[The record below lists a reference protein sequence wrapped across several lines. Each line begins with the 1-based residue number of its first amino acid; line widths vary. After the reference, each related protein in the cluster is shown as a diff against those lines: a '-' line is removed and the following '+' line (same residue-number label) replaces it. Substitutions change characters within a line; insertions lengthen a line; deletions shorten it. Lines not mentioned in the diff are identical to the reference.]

1 MRFYCEINKTV
12 NEFLFDDFYTDLNMG
27 LIRYGK
33 NDQTEVITRM
43 KVYKNDQTEVIIRM
57 KVYT

>member
-1 MRFYCEINKTV
+1 
-12 NEFLFDDFYTDLNMG
+12 MG

-33 NDQTEVITRM
+33 NDQTDVIIRM